1 MPSIITWLIHQ
12 FLTKDQHEYS
22 LLSLRLWVIFIAT
35 FQVIWFWW
43 ANVFF
48 LLLLPGWV
56 KMNNCFFLRSL
67 RPLRI
72 LWENISSFLPF
83 SHKSYIYHYQPSS
96 PHASSL
102 SFCRMRSRSF
112 LSDSCF
118 WELWNL
124 LLGADLLSIPC
135 LLSAPIIILCA
146 AWEDVAGRG
155 AGGWRSVQVGSFRKA

>member
-102 SFCRMRSRSF
+102 SFLSHYELEWTILVGGEGHTHRVLEMGWFVRPSLVWGSCWGVRWGHLSERSIA
-112 LSDSCF
+112 LVD
-118 WELWNL
+118 WGPPG
-124 LLGADLLSIPC
+124 LG
-135 LLSAPIIILCA
+135 
-146 AWEDVAGRG
+146 
-155 AGGWRSVQVGSFRKA
+155 